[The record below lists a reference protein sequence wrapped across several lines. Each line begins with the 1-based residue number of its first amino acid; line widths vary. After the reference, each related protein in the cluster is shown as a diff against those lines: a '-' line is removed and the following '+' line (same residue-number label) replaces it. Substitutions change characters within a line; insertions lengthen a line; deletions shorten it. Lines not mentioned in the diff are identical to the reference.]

1 MTFNLNIQNLS
12 GTDALPIST
21 LWKTWLYTTL
31 QDYKHDA
38 EITLRL
44 VDITESAD
52 LNLRSR
58 NKSGPTNVLTFP
70 FTEMPGIS
78 DNTLIGDIVIC
89 VPLAKQEAKEKDMDT
104 TAYFAYL
111 FIHGLLHLLGYD
123 HQHHPDALRMETRET
138 EILQHLGYGNPYA
151 ES

>member
-1 MTFNLNIQNLS
+1 MTYNLYIQNVS
-12 GTDALPIST
+12 GVDALPT
-21 LWKTWLYTTL
+21 PALWQIWLQTTL
-31 QDYKHDA
+31 QGYKHDA

-44 VDITESAD
+44 VDITESAN
-52 LNLRSR
+52 LNWRSR
-58 NKSGPTNVLTFP
+58 KKSGPTNVLTFP

-89 VPLAKQEAKEKDMDT
+89 ILLAEQEAKEKNMDT
-104 TAYFAYL
+104 TAYLAYL

-123 HQHHPDALRMETRET
+123 HQNRSDAQRMETRET